1 MSKIRVLVVDDA
13 VVMRKLISET
23 LSRDPGI
30 EVVGV
35 AANGHI
41 ALQKIAS
48 LNPDI
53 LTLDVEM
60 PEMDGITTVRKLRKT
75 HPKLPVIMFSTLT
88 SRCAAF
94 TLEALAAGATDY
106 VAKPSNVGNITEC
119 IERLQHDLV
128 AKIKIHCRHL
138 VETLPVVAKFTTT
151 ATAKLAVRPLT
162 SVMAEVVC
170 IGTSTG
176 GPNALA
182 EVFKNFPA
190 DFPLPILIVQHMP
203 PIFTAML
210 AERLNTHGS
219 VKFHEG
225 AEGQLVE
232 PGHAYIAPGGK
243 HMEVKRAGL
252 TSVLHLTEAAP
263 ENSCRPAV
271 DVLFRSAVAVYGEK
285 ILAVIMTGMGQD
297 GFRGCEL
304 IRERGGQIVVQDE
317 ASSVVWGMPGCVA
330 HAGLADKIVPLNQIA
345 GEIARRTPAGRSMA
359 VHP

>member
-1 MSKIRVLVVDDA
+1 
-13 VVMRKLISET
+13 
-23 LSRDPGI
+23 
-30 EVVGV
+30 
-35 AANGHI
+35 
-41 ALQKIAS
+41 
-48 LNPDI
+48 
-53 LTLDVEM
+53 
-60 PEMDGITTVRKLRKT
+60 
-75 HPKLPVIMFSTLT
+75 
-88 SRCAAF
+88 
-94 TLEALAAGATDY
+94 
-106 VAKPSNVGNITEC
+106 
-119 IERLQHDLV
+119 
-128 AKIKIHCRHL
+128 
-138 VETLPVVAKFTTT
+138 
-151 ATAKLAVRPLT
+151 
-162 SVMAEVVC
+162 
-170 IGTSTG
+170 
-176 GPNALA
+176 
-182 EVFKNFPA
+182 
-190 DFPLPILIVQHMP
+190 
-203 PIFTAML
+203 ML

-225 AEGQLVE
+225 EEGQLVE